1 MKTKFTVVLATLSAS
16 MAFTACSDGPDGGRP
31 TINEISLSRA
41 ESQVCEAMSAFGVDM
56 FREVASDKTITD
68 ACPNFVVSPVSMA
81 TALSMLANATEGNVR
96 SQICDALG
104 CDDIQALNELNRKL
118 MMFLPNPGRKCNI
131 QLENSVWFR
140 PEYTLTQPFK
150 SAMSDY
156 YFAPLAALDFKLQG
170 SEDVINAWAARASHG
185 ILDRVVEHGEIED
198 AEALLANVT
207 YFNGKWEDDYFD
219 EKNTKDAVFH
229 GIMSDATVPMMHG
242 VIETTY
248 VYQTDKWTAAKVF
261 YNFPEIYIALVRPAD
276 GVSLGEIASSFTAD
290 DFKNIVD
297 SKYRCRLTIDLPRF
311 KSAADIN
318 FNETLKSMGINI
330 DVVNPDAMFESCNI
344 EMPMTV
350 IHKAQLETNER
361 GTVAAAYTGEGM
373 ATLPPPPPSI
383 NLSFDVPF
391 MYFIYDK
398 SAQTILMAGQFAQP

>member
-140 PEYTLTQPFK
+140 PEYTMIQSFK

-185 ILDRVVEHGEIED
+185 ILDRVVEHSEIED
-198 AEALLANVT
+198 AKALLANVT
-207 YFNGKWEDDYFD
+207 YFNGKWADDIFHD
-219 EKNTKDAVFH
+219 SRIKKAVFH
-229 GIMSDATVPMMHG
+229 GINSDVTVDMMYGGQDGATVYKT
-242 VIETTY
+242 ES
-248 VYQTDKWTAAKVF
+248 WTAANIDYEGDVA
-261 YNFPEIYIALVRPAD
+261 IALVRPAD
-276 GVSLGEIASSFTAD
+276 GLTLSDVSSNFSAS
-290 DFKNIVD
+290 DFYKIINSQD
-297 SKYRCRLTIDLPRF
+297 KYYVVLHLPRF
-311 KSAADIN
+311 KSTADID
-318 FNETLKSMGINI
+318 FNNVLGSMGINI
-330 DVVNPDAMFESCNI
+330 NAFRPDAMFDSCDI
-344 EMPMTV
+344 EMPIM
-350 IHKAQLETNER
+350 ISHKARLETNEK
-361 GTVAAAYTGEGM
+361 GTVAAAYTGEILYG
-373 ATLPPPPPSI
+373 ASGPSYRPI
-383 NLSFDVPF
+383 ALDFDVPF

-398 SAQTILMAGQFAQP
+398 SVNTILMAGQFTQP